1 MYGVRIELAA
11 GIFLQQDKTGKTLL
25 LLNEVLYEP
34 TDIITRKEKRSREKI
49 QARVVAIEYLIHR
62 FGPNRE
68 RWPEAA
74 RSFVAPPKTE
84 PGSPTSA
91 DFPECP

>member
-11 GIFLQQDKTGKTLL
+11 GVFLQQDKTGKTLL

-34 TDIITRKEKRSREKI
+34 TDVITRKENRAREKLP
-49 QARVVAIEYLIHR
+49 ARVVAIDYLINR

-74 RSFVAPPKTE
+74 RSFVAPPKSE
-84 PGSPTSA
+84 SGPPTGA
-91 DFPECP
+91 DLPECP